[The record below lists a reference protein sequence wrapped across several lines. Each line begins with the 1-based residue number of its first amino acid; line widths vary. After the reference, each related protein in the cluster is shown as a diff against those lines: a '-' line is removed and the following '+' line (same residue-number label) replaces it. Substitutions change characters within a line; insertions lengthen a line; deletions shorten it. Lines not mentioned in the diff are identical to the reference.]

1 MGIRLGDNQYGKAEV
16 RLVHVDRQTD
26 VHRIKDVNVT
36 SQLRGDLE
44 DVHTVGDNAKCL
56 PTDTQKNTVYA
67 KAREWGG
74 VGAVEDFALRLARH
88 FVDEHEYVHG
98 ARQEIEEYSWERIV
112 TSGGPH
118 DHSFV
123 RNGAETRTTVVTK
136 DGNREWVVSGFTGLT
151 VLKSTGSEF
160 HGYPKTRYTTLPET
174 TDRILATDVTA
185 RWRYV
190 GTDHDFDKAY
200 ASIRALC
207 LEAFA
212 NTHSLA
218 LQQTLFQM
226 GSAVLEAHPEV
237 AEIRFSMP
245 NKHHFLVDLSPFGL
259 DNPNE
264 VFFAADRPYGKI
276 EAVVERD
283 DAPEPGDAWKTV
295 PGFV

>member
-1 MGIRLGDNQYGKAEV
+1 MGIRLGENQYGKAEV
-16 RLVHVDRQTD
+16 RLVHVNRDTD

-44 DVHTVGDNAKCL
+44 TVHTLGDNTTCL

-74 VGAVEDFALRLARH
+74 VGAIEDFALRLARH
-88 FVDEHEYVHG
+88 FVGEHDYVDG
-98 ARQEIEEYSWERIV
+98 ARQEIHEYAWDRI
-112 TSGGPH
+112 TTPDGPH
-118 DHSFV
+118 DHAFS
-123 RNGAETRTTVVTK
+123 RRGGETRTTVVTK
-136 DGNREWVVSGFTGLT
+136 DAEGEWVVSGLEGLT

-160 HGYPKTRYTTLPET
+160 HGYPKTRYTTLQET
-174 TDRILATDVTA
+174 TDRILATDVSA

-190 GTDHDFDKAY
+190 GVDHDYDAVY
-200 ASIRALC
+200 ASVRALM

-218 LQQTLFQM
+218 LQQSLYEM
-226 GSAVLEAHPEV
+226 GRSVLKSHPEI
-237 AEIRFSMP
+237 AEVRFSMP

-276 EAVVERD
+276 EATVERD
-283 DAPEPGDAWKTV
+283 DAPAPGNAWKTV
-295 PGFV
+295 PGFL

>member
-1 MGIRLGDNQYGKAEV
+1 MGIRLADNQYGKAEV
-16 RLVHVDRQTD
+16 RLVHVDRSTET
-26 VHRIKDVNVT
+26 HRIKDVNVT

-44 DVHTVGDNAKCL
+44 AVHTTGDNSTCL

-74 VGAVEDFALRLARH
+74 VGAIEDFALQLARH
-88 FVDEHEYVHG
+88 FVGEHDYVHG
-98 ARQEIEEYSWERIV
+98 ARQEVEEYTWERI
-112 TSGGPH
+112 TTADGPH

-123 RNGAETRTTVVTK
+123 RSGTETRTTVVTK
-136 DGNREWVVSGFTGLT
+136 DGDAEWVVSGLDSLT

-160 HGYPKTRYTTLPET
+160 HGYPKTKYTTLAET

-185 RWRYV
+185 RWRYI
-190 GTDHDFDKAY
+190 GTNLDWDKCY
-200 ASIRALC
+200 AAVRSVL
-207 LEAFA
+207 LEVFA
-212 NTHSLA
+212 TTHSLA
-218 LQQTLFQM
+218 LQQTLYAI
-226 GSAVLEAHPEV
+226 GTAVLAAHPEI

-276 EAVVERD
+276 EAAVERD
-283 DAPEPGDAWKTV
+283 DAPPPGRAWEAV

>member
-16 RLVHVDRQTD
+16 RLVHVNRDTD

-36 SQLRGDLE
+36 SQLRGELE
-44 DVHTVGDNAKCL
+44 SVHTAGDNSTCL

-74 VGAVEDFALRLARH
+74 VGAIEEFALRLARH
-88 FVDEHEYVHG
+88 FVDEHSYVHG
-98 ARQEIEEYSWERIV
+98 ARQEVHEYSWDRIE
-112 TSGGPH
+112 TADGPH
-118 DHSFV
+118 DHAFS
-123 RNGAETRTTVVTK
+123 RRGAETRTTVVNK
-136 DGNREWVVSGFTGLT
+136 DGAREWVVSGFEGLS

-160 HGYPKTRYTTLPET
+160 HGYPKTKYTTLPET

-190 GTDHDFDKAY
+190 GVDHDFDGAY

-212 NTHSLA
+212 RTHSLA
-218 LQQTLFQM
+218 LQQSLYEM
-226 GSAVLEAHPEV
+226 GRAVLEARPEV

-245 NKHHFLVDLSPFGL
+245 NNHHFLVDLAPFGL

-276 EAVVERD
+276 EATVERD
-283 DAPEPGDAWKTV
+283 DAPGAGDAWKAV